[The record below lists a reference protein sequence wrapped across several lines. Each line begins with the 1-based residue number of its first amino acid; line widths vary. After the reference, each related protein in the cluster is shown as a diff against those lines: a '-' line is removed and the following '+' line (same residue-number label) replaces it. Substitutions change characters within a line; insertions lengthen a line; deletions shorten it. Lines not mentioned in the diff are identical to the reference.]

1 MTYHPKHIIT
11 LTLLIIISGC
21 SSARHQTE
29 TLGPQKPVQQ
39 ETVSEKDQLQSTALL
54 INASKQK
61 ILGNYDQ
68 AVELYYEAIE
78 KDPNNDAAYFELA
91 KLFVMNGNYDTGL
104 QYGRKAEQID
114 PGNVFYKILL
124 ADIFILKNQVG
135 DALLIY
141 QKLAQQEPDNVDFHE
156 KLLSVYLYDENYEEA
171 IRLINYIETLAG
183 FSEENSIKKL
193 QIYVQLGWLD
203 SAIQE
208 AEKMLH
214 YFPEET
220 IFYEFLGDLYMETG
234 QPDKVREVYLRLLEQ
249 EPDSYMARLLLAD
262 YYLDQDDIETAFE
275 YLLEAFNHPMLE
287 IDSKIRIVVTFMFFG
302 EEESGDQF
310 MEIAKELSQILVD
323 TYPNDPEV
331 YLVYGDILNRNEQ
344 WEEARDMYLEG
355 ARRNPSNLS
364 VWQQILNLS
373 LRLRDYE
380 AMLSHSEMSLEYFF
394 EQPILFL
401 FNGLANMQLKD
412 YDAAASSLEYGLA
425 ITFDDEELR
434 QDFITMLGD
443 VYHFLGAYEYSDQ
456 YYEQAIEKNPENA
469 TALNNYGYHL
479 AVRKERLEEALK
491 MSEKANELDPGN
503 SAFQDTYGW
512 IKYQMGNLSEAEKW
526 IRKAIDSSEEAS
538 AAILEHYGDVMYRLG
553 NKGKALEYWQKA
565 LEAGDGTEF
574 LHKKI
579 EDQTLYE

>member
-1 MTYHPKHIIT
+1 MTPHPKHIII
-11 LTLLIIISGC
+11 LAFLLMISGC
-21 SSARHQTE
+21 SSARHQTNA
-29 TLGPQKPVQQ
+29 PVPEQPAQ
-39 ETVSEKDQLQSTALL
+39 REAVSEKDQLQSTALL

-68 AVELYYEAIE
+68 AVSLYYEAIQ

-104 QYGRKAEQID
+104 QYTRQAAQID
-114 PGNVFYKILL
+114 PENPFYQVLL
-124 ADIFILKNQVG
+124 ADIFILTDKVEE
-135 DALLIY
+135 AIRIY
-141 QKLAQQEPDNVDFHE
+141 EQLAQQHPDNIGFQE
-156 KLLSVYLYDENYEEA
+156 KLLSVYLYDENHEQA
-171 IRLINYIETLAG
+171 IRLINHIETLAG

-203 SAIQE
+203 AAIQE
-208 AEKMLH
+208 AEKMLY

-262 YYLDQDDIETAFE
+262 YYLDQDDIDKAFE
-275 YLLEAFNHPMLE
+275 YLLEAFNHPMLD
-287 IDSKIRIVVTFMFFG
+287 IDAKVRIIFTFMFFA
-302 EEESGDQF
+302 EEERGDHF
-310 MEIAKELSQILVD
+310 MEKAKDLSQMLLD
-323 TYPNDPEV
+323 AHPDDPEV
-331 YLVYGDILNRNEQ
+331 YLVYGDILNRDGQ
-344 WEEARDMYLEG
+344 WEEAREMYLEG

-373 LRLRDYE
+373 LRLNDYE
-380 AMLSHSEMSLEYFF
+380 AMRTHSELSLEYFF

-456 YYEQAIEKNPENA
+456 YYEQAIELNPENA
-469 TALNNYGYHL
+469 TALNNYAYHL
-479 AVRKERLEEALK
+479 SERNERLDEALK
-491 MSEKANELDPGN
+491 MSEKANELNPGN
-503 SAFQDTYGW
+503 AAFQDTYGW
-512 IKYQMGNLSEAEKW
+512 IKYRMGNFTEAERW
-526 IRKAIDSSEEAS
+526 IRKAIDSSDDPS
-538 AAILEHYGDVMYRLG
+538 AAILEHYGDVMYRLD
-553 NKGKALEYWQKA
+553 NREKALEYWQKA
-565 LEAGDGTEF
+565 LEAGNGSEF